1 MRVRSLASVGRG
13 SSIVMS
19 CGVGR
24 RRGSDPAW
32 LWLWH
37 GLAAAAPILPLA
49 WELPYAA
56 GVALKSRKKKQQQT
70 TQQGWSRCSQK
81 ALLRPILT
89 VLIYSSRNKSCDI
102 SLCLICFILGSKRT
116 HTPRSSGVWPSTLS
130 RSLLLGV
137 SPHLSCTNHAQK
149 AGIYF

>member
-1 MRVRSLASVGRG
+1 
-13 SSIVMS
+13 MS

-24 RRGSDPAW
+24 RLGSDPAWLW

-70 TQQGWSRCSQK
+70 TQQGWSGMFSEGPFEADSDSPNLFFQK
-81 ALLRPILT
+81 Q
-89 VLIYSSRNKSCDI
+89 VM
-102 SLCLICFILGSKRT
+102 
-116 HTPRSSGVWPSTLS
+116 
-130 RSLLLGV
+130 
-137 SPHLSCTNHAQK
+137 
-149 AGIYF
+149 